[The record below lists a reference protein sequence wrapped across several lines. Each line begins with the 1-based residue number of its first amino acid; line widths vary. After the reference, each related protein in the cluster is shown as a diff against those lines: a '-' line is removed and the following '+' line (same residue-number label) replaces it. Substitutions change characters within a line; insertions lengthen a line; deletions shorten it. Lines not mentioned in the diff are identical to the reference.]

1 MDPPWS
7 QMNLVFT
14 ASPVQSIPIELVDLV
29 LSTWKRKIQFWNQI
43 WKKKILKK
51 NTLFAGSTCSGGD
64 KSSVVLMDIVEPDL
78 SRLDKLNLEAALFKD
93 LPRDVCETDFLKDH
107 LQEMMML
114 KDEQEKV
121 LKMSS

>member
-1 MDPPWS
+1 MIPNESGFYSFSRPIHS
-7 QMNLVFT
+7 NGACRSCSFNLKEKYNFE
-14 ASPVQSIPIELVDLV
+14 IKFE
-29 LSTWKRKIQFWNQI
+29 
-43 WKKKILKK
+43 KKNLKK

>member
-1 MDPPWS
+1 MFFQPEKKNTILES
-7 QMNLVFT
+7 N
-14 ASPVQSIPIELVDLV
+14 S
-29 LSTWKRKIQFWNQI
+29 RK
-43 WKKKILKK
+43 KSKKI
-51 NTLFAGSTCSGGD
+51 TLFAGSTCSGGA

-93 LPRDVCETDFLKDH
+93 LPRDVRETDFLKDH

-114 KDEQEKV
+114 KEEQEKV

>member
-1 MDPPWS
+1 MVPNESGFDSFSSPIHSNRTCRSCPF
-7 QMNLVFT
+7 NLK
-14 ASPVQSIPIELVDLV
+14 
-29 LSTWKRKIQFWNQI
+29 KRNTIWNQI
-43 WKKKILKK
+43 HEKKSKN

-107 LQEMMML
+107 LQEMMM
-114 KDEQEKV
+114 
-121 LKMSS
+121 S

>member
-14 ASPVQSIPIELVDLV
+14 ASPDQSIPMELVDLV
-29 LSTWKRKIQFWNQI
+29 LSTWKKNTILKSNL
-43 WKKKILKK
+43 KKKNLKK
-51 NTLFAGSTCSGGD
+51 NTLFAGSTCSGGA

-107 LQEMMML
+107 LQEMMMSW
-114 KDEQEKV
+114 DEQK
-121 LKMSS
+121 KC

>member
-1 MDPPWS
+1 MS
-7 QMNLVFT
+7 
-14 ASPVQSIPIELVDLV
+14 
-29 LSTWKRKIQFWNQI
+29 
-43 WKKKILKK
+43 K
-51 NTLFAGSTCSGGD
+51 NTLFAGSTCSGGA

-107 LQEMMML
+107 LQVMIMSE
-114 KDEQEKV
+114 DEHEKV

>member
-1 MDPPWS
+1 
-7 QMNLVFT
+7 
-14 ASPVQSIPIELVDLV
+14 
-29 LSTWKRKIQFWNQI
+29 
-43 WKKKILKK
+43 
-51 NTLFAGSTCSGGD
+51 
-64 KSSVVLMDIVEPDL
+64 MDIVEPDL

-121 LKMSS
+121 LKRQVSSEQKKKKTLPLSTFCGLLINLNFLFYFSEFYSFRFF